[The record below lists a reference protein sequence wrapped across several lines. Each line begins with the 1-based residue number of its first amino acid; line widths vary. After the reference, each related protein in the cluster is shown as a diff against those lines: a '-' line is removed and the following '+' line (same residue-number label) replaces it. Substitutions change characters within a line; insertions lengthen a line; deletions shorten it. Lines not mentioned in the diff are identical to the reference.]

1 MSPRALIG
9 ENLLYD
15 RGSQTYDSNGVRP
28 SGFRACTLFGRRRLK
43 RKIRRAI
50 EISMPLLGMGIIF
63 GSVLFGPPSLQ
74 SQVFLVLIGVLI
86 LEAGVWGL
94 TSGLLP
100 NERRYLELRA
110 EGDHFLGLIRILNQ
124 AAVGRDK
131 DEENDTRF
139 RNTRAEMHTSVE
151 RMGELAGKDA
161 FAQKDPF
168 MKVETVVIEAAE
180 VALAKSKKRAKQTA
194 TEETPAEPNEAPA
207 GAADREMD
215 PATPNA

>member
-1 MSPRALIG
+1 M
-9 ENLLYD
+9 
-15 RGSQTYDSNGVRP
+15 
-28 SGFRACTLFGRRRLK
+28 K

-74 SQVFLVLIGVLI
+74 LQVFLVLIGVLI

-100 NERRYLELRA
+100 NERRYLALRA

-124 AAVGRDK
+124 AAVARDK
-131 DEENDTRF
+131 GEENDTRF

-161 FAQKDPF
+161 FAKADKDASAQKEPF
-168 MKVETVVIEAAE
+168 TEVETVVIDAAE
-180 VALAKSKKRAKQTA
+180 VALANSKERARQTT
-194 TEETPAEPNEAPA
+194 TEETSAEPDETPAEPDEAHADLDEASAESDETP
-207 GAADREMD
+207 GEAADRELD

>member
-1 MSPRALIG
+1 M
-9 ENLLYD
+9 
-15 RGSQTYDSNGVRP
+15 
-28 SGFRACTLFGRRRLK
+28 K

-50 EISMPLLGMGIIF
+50 EIGIPLLGMGIIF

-74 SQVFLVLIGVLI
+74 LQVFLVLIGVLI

-100 NERRYLELRA
+100 NERRYLALRT

-131 DEENDTRF
+131 GEENDARF
-139 RNTRAEMHTSVE
+139 RTTRAEMHTSVE

-161 FAQKDPF
+161 FAKQEPF
-168 MKVETVVIEAAE
+168 TEVETVVIDAAE
-180 VALAKSKKRAKQTA
+180 VALA
-194 TEETPAEPNEAPA
+194 
-207 GAADREMD
+207 
-215 PATPNA
+215 

>member
-1 MSPRALIG
+1 MA
-9 ENLLYD
+9 
-15 RGSQTYDSNGVRP
+15 
-28 SGFRACTLFGRRRLK
+28 
-43 RKIRRAI
+43 
-50 EISMPLLGMGIIF
+50 MPLLGMGIIF

-74 SQVFLVLIGVLI
+74 LQVFLVLVGILI

-110 EGDHFLGLIRILNQ
+110 EGDHFLRLIRILNQ
-124 AAVGRDK
+124 AAVGRDEG
-131 DEENDTRF
+131 EENDARF

-161 FAQKDPF
+161 FAKQELF
-168 MKVETVVIEAAE
+168 TEVEAVVIEAAE
-180 VALAKSKKRAKQTA
+180 VALAEAQTKAKQKA
-194 TEETPAEPNEAPA
+194 TKETPTEP
-207 GAADREMD
+207 ADLELD

>member
-1 MSPRALIG
+1 
-9 ENLLYD
+9 
-15 RGSQTYDSNGVRP
+15 
-28 SGFRACTLFGRRRLK
+28 LK
-43 RKIRRAI
+43 RKIRRGI
-50 EISMPLLGMGIIF
+50 EMSMPLLGMGIIF

-74 SQVFLVLIGVLI
+74 LQVFLVLIGILI

-110 EGDHFLGLIRILNQ
+110 EADHFVGLVRILNQ
-124 AAVGRDK
+124 FAVGRDK
-131 DEENDTRF
+131 GEEDDRRF

-161 FAQKDPF
+161 LAQEDPF
-168 MKVETVVIEAAE
+168 TEVETVVIEAAE
-180 VALAKSKKRAKQTA
+180 VALAESMAREKQTA
-194 TEETPAEPNEAPA
+194 TEEATAEPNEPPA
-207 GAADREMD
+207 ESADRELD